1 MPGRAFVGTSGWSY
15 TSWRPKF
22 YPEGTKSAQFLR
34 YYATRLARSRS
45 TTPSTT
51 CPRRRTWRSGRPRHP
66 RASSSALKASQ
77 QITHRKQLREPAETL
92 PIFFERAR
100 LLGERLGPIL
110 FQTPPWVKRDDDRL
124 AMFLAALPRDV
135 RCALEVRDPSWYA
148 PEVYDLLRTANVPL
162 VHAEGEKA
170 PSPVETLG
178 ETADFA
184 YTRLRARD
192 GYTRKAV
199 DAWAARLRAMLD
211 CGQGR
216 VRVLPARRGRLERPL
231 RGASATRDLIAAAA
245 IGGGLVFI
253 VSAQVAQRRA
263 LSRRGATVADRRRPR
278 CASLRTSSGCPTSSS
293 RSGRDPS

>member
-1 MPGRAFVGTSGWSY
+1 VSGRALVGTSGWSY

-22 YPEGTKSAQFLR
+22 YPEGTKSAAFLS
-34 YYATRLARSRS
+34 YYATRLA
-45 TTPSTT
+45 TIEINYTFNHLPTEKNVAEWMGATPDDFVF
-51 CPRRRTWRSGRPRHP
+51 G
-66 RASSSALKASQ
+66 LKASQ

-100 LLGERLGPIL
+100 LLGKRLGPIL

-135 RCALEVRDPSWYA
+135 RSVLEVRDPSWYA

-184 YTRLRARD
+184 YARLRERN
-192 GYTRKAV
+192 GYTDDAV
-199 DAWAARLRAMLD
+199 DAWAGRLRAILD
-211 CGQGR
+211 SGKDVYAYFRHDEDGSNA
-216 VRVLPARRGRLERPL
+216 LSAERL
-231 RGASATRDLIAAAA
+231 
-245 IGGGLVFI
+245 
-253 VSAQVAQRRA
+253 RRA
-263 LSRRGATVADRRRPR
+263 IS
-278 CASLRTSSGCPTSSS
+278 
-293 RSGRDPS
+293 

>member
-1 MPGRAFVGTSGWSY
+1 MLPGRAFVGTSGWSY
-15 TSWRPKF
+15 TSWRPTF

-34 YYATRLARSRS
+34 YYATRFS
-45 TTPSTT
+45 TIEINYTFNHLPTEKNVAEWTGATPDDFVF
-51 CPRRRTWRSGRPRHP
+51 G
-66 RASSSALKASQ
+66 LKASQ
-77 QITHRKQLREPAETL
+77 QITHRKGLREPAETL

-100 LLGERLGPIL
+100 LLGPRLGPIL

-135 RCALEVRDPSWYA
+135 RCALEVRDPSWYTA
-148 PEVYDLLRTANVPL
+148 EVYELLRTANVPL

-184 YTRLRARD
+184 YTRLRARN

-211 CGQGR
+211 AGKDVYAYFRHDEDGSNA
-216 VRVLPARRGRLERPL
+216 LSAERL
-231 RGASATRDLIAAAA
+231 
-245 IGGGLVFI
+245 
-253 VSAQVAQRRA
+253 RRA
-263 LSRRGATVADRRRPR
+263 IA
-278 CASLRTSSGCPTSSS
+278 
-293 RSGRDPS
+293 